1 MFVSVYT
8 IAKNEEQVA
17 ARWYDCFKE
26 ADEVC
31 VLVNNSTDQTAEIL
45 RGLGAKVVEKT
56 YKDFRFDV
64 ARNEAMKMCSNKAD
78 LLFGCDMDDVIEK

>member
-17 ARWYDCFKE
+17 RRWYDCFKE

-31 VLVNNSTDQTAEIL
+31 VLVRYPRL
-45 RGLGAKVVEKT
+45 KPVGLQDWFPALTIGLLTMPADKVQAAV
-56 YKDFRFDV
+56 YR
-64 ARNEAMKMCSNKAD
+64 
-78 LLFGCDMDDVIEK
+78 